1 MFNPIFMSATC
12 KFCPGCGQPMILQT
26 LYRTLQEYKIEDKAV
41 LGLDIGCSL
50 LAWDFLPI
58 NIFQT
63 HHGRVVATM
72 TGFKQARKD
81 LFSFAY
87 AGDGGAYA
95 IGLQSLLW
103 AAKRNEP
110 ITVIVA
116 NNAVY
121 GMTGGQT
128 APTTMRGQVTDTSPG
143 GFEDDPIQGLELIRA
158 VNKKAFVARTSVI
171 DMKRLKEYMHKAIE
185 SQQQGNFSI
194 IEVLSFCP
202 TNWKVQGHELIQYIK
217 NMENSFAIGEV

>member
-1 MFNPIFMSATC
+1 MSKDS
-12 KFCPGCGQPMILQT
+12 KFCPGCGQPVILQT
-26 LYRTLQEYKIEDKAV
+26 LYRILQEQKAEEKAV

-58 NIFQT
+58 NTFQT
-63 HHGRVVATM
+63 HHGRVTSTM
-72 TGFKQARKD
+72 IGFNRARPD
-81 LFSFAY
+81 LLSFAY

-103 AAKRNEP
+103 AAKRNDP

-128 APTTMRGQVTDTSPG
+128 APTSMKGQKTDTSPMG
-143 GFEDDPIQGLELIRA
+143 VENEVFLGPELVRQ
-158 VNKKAFVARTSVI
+158 VNDKAYIARTSMNNI
-171 DMKRLKEYMHKAIE
+171 KQLKEYLEKAVE
-185 SQQQGNFSI
+185 AQKQGNFSMV
-194 IEVLSFCP
+194 EVLSYCP
-202 TNWKVQGHELIQYIK
+202 TNWRTWGVETNNYLE
-217 NMENSFAIGEV
+217 NMKTVFKMGEI